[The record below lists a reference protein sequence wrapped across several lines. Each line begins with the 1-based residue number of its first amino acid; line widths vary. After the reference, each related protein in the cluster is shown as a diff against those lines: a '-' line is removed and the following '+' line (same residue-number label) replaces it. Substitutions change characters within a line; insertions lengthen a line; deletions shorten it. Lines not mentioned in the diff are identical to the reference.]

1 VGVTGSTTLPAAE
14 DWDHCRRAAEIL
26 KGLKNKE
33 ADQEGNPFTSSLF
46 HSFNL
51 FS

>member
-1 VGVTGSTTLPAAE
+1 LE
-14 DWDHCRRAAEIL
+14 
-26 KGLKNKE
+26 GLENKE